1 MRLTQFGR
9 ALHALNIDIICA
21 NSSQAKGRVEQ
32 AHKTWNEM
40 PLSDRPRKEWSPSRS
55 RFRRCPDPR
64 RNLRQR
70 RDRRDFVEADFET
83 HAEECRRFAI
93 LNIPRN
99 LFSEASGT
107 AARRSST
114 RSLKT
119 AWIAKRHSGS
129 SAQHVSDGQAE
140 ILDCPRASSTPLW
153 SNLPLQAQR
162 ELCLAHPEAPFPIR
176 ERRTA
181 SQKA

>member
-1 MRLTQFGR
+1 MV
-9 ALHALNIDIICA
+9 AVHEVISA
-21 NSSQAKGRVEQ
+21 
-32 AHKTWNEM
+32 M
-40 PLSDRPRKEWSPSRS
+40 
-55 RFRRCPDPR
+55 PDPR

-114 RSLKT
+114 RSLKN
-119 AWIAKRHSGS
+119 R
-129 SAQHVSDGQAE
+129 
-140 ILDCPRASSTPLW
+140 LDR
-153 SNLPLQAQR
+153 
-162 ELCLAHPEAPFPIR
+162 
-176 ERRTA
+176 
-181 SQKA
+181 